1 MPSGLAL
8 SQERRRRSFLS
19 GVVERDSNSLA
30 LEASLD
36 QVANVES
43 WPEGMLSPAS
53 TGVDG
58 DAEKIMNLAGS
69 HAPQSAAPA
78 GFHKPIVPPKRFAI
92 VEAGVYRSS
101 TFSATHF
108 EFIKSLNIKTIVS
121 LSPEVT
127 IRTVQSFVR
136 ENGIRHV
143 HLGLKFWQPSS
154 WKPMSEEAVKEALEI
169 VLNVNFHPVMVMCT
183 SGVSQTGTLVACLR
197 KMQDWAFSSIIQEL
211 RSFEGRT
218 RLHTRYL
225 NEHFVERFDTDL
237 ITPPLDAAAPA
248 WFGRHVKDFEKERSE
263 LRALKIAREKRG
275 GIKLRFV
282 DSDAVETSCGSNES
296 VDGNRVDGDE
306 PEDQTPSSSL
316 TEHYYRFSSGPLC
329 IDRKYT
335 YI

>member
-1 MPSGLAL
+1 
-8 SQERRRRSFLS
+8 
-19 GVVERDSNSLA
+19 
-30 LEASLD
+30 
-36 QVANVES
+36 
-43 WPEGMLSPAS
+43 
-53 TGVDG
+53 
-58 DAEKIMNLAGS
+58 
-69 HAPQSAAPA
+69 
-78 GFHKPIVPPKRFAI
+78 
-92 VEAGVYRSS
+92 
-101 TFSATHF
+101 
-108 EFIKSLNIKTIVS
+108 
-121 LSPEVT
+121 
-127 IRTVQSFVR
+127 
-136 ENGIRHV
+136 
-143 HLGLKFWQPSS
+143 
-154 WKPMSEEAVKEALEI
+154 MSEEAVKEALEI

-306 PEDQTPSSSL
+306 PEDQTYLPL
-316 TEHYYRFSSGPLC
+316 TEHYRFSSGPLC